1 VTLDLTNQ
9 RYGRLAVIEK
19 TGQINGDGRVVWR
32 CRCDCGAEAAVSSA
46 HLRNGGTQSC
56 GCLQAESA
64 VKNGLTT
71 LKHGEAGNDK
81 KRMSREYRAWLNM
94 KERCYN
100 PNNNRFKHYG
110 GRGIRVCD
118 RWLNSYPVFLADM
131 GRRPSPQHSIDRVN
145 NDGLYTPENC
155 RWATVVEQRKNQ
167 RRAVKER

>member
-1 VTLDLTNQ
+1 
-9 RYGRLAVIEK
+9 
-19 TGQINGDGRVVWR
+19 
-32 CRCDCGAEAAVSSA
+32 
-46 HLRNGGTQSC
+46 
-56 GCLQAESA
+56 
-64 VKNGLTT
+64 
-71 LKHGEAGNDK
+71 
-81 KRMSREYRAWLNM
+81 M